1 MEIFSN
7 LAIKLTLFGKACLV
21 NLLAISQLV
30 YICSIM
36 PMPDPDH
43 IRRIKS
49 SISYF
54 HVEHSDRI
62 KRDTVIGS
70 QLQPMSKGASG

>member
-7 LAIKLTLFGKACLV
+7 LEIKLTLFGKACLV

-30 YICSIM
+30 YIYSIM

-49 SISYF
+49 SISIF
-54 HVEHSDRI
+54 MWNRI
-62 KRDTVIGS
+62 KRDTVIGN